1 MSHRERAQEVGQEI
15 LDAFRDGEAPR
26 ALSLVFIHR
35 DVDIPAAR
43 WSWSNRFI
51 AALYGH
57 WDARGFRQWE
67 KAGRHVKKGEHAFH
81 ILGPCTVKAKEDDPE
96 RGIEKGDLVVV
107 GFRALPVF
115 GYSQTEGELPPWVEQ
130 DEHLFDTLPLVEVAR
145 AWGIELC
152 TYNGEGQDRL
162 GFYRARHRVKADGAY
177 ELVDHMI
184 ALGVENPETWAHELL
199 HAADTRAQ
207 TLTHGEG
214 EHLDNE
220 IVAELGAAVLL
231 ECLGLASESHRGSSW
246 SYIRSCAE
254 EHDRE
259 PLAVATELLARTAS
273 AVALLLEAAD
283 ELSQRPGEAG
293 QARAAG

>member
-1 MSHRERAQEVGQEI
+1 MSHRERAEQVGQEI

-35 DVDIPAAR
+35 DIDIPAAR

-51 AALYGH
+51 AALHGH

-96 RGIEKGDLVVV
+96 RGIKQGDLVVV
-107 GFRALPVF
+107 GFQMIPVF
-115 GYSQTEGELPPWVEQ
+115 GYSQTEGDLPPWVEQ
-130 DEHLFDTLPLVEVAR
+130 DERLFDSLPLVEVAR
-145 AWGIELC
+145 AWGIQLK
-152 TYNGEGQDRL
+152 TYDGEGHERL
-162 GFYRARHRVKADGAY
+162 GFYRARFTTDGDGRHQV
-177 ELVDHMI
+177 VDHMI

-207 TLTHGEG
+207 TRSWGEG
-214 EHLDNE
+214 EQVDNE

-231 ECLGLASESHRGSSW
+231 ECLGLESESHRGEAW
-246 SYIRSCAE
+246 SYIQACAE

-259 PLAVATELLARTAS
+259 PLTVATELLTRTAS

-283 ELSQRPGEAG
+283 ELGQRPGEAG
-293 QARAAG
+293 RARAAG